1 MMPKDEG
8 LEYPAKD
15 ERRSSFY
22 SLEQRNERPPSESII
37 RSDISWPQEK
47 EKRRR
52 RKDEEKTDV
61 KMEEKGRETK
71 ERGFDIGRS
80 LNLTRAIEDEDEGG
94 RGCIWRGGERESYS
108 LSDSIEHNSWFDVFA
123 RLTIVIFE
131 VSCLLE

>member
-1 MMPKDEG
+1 MPKDEG

-47 EKRRR
+47 KERRR

-94 RGCIWRGGERESYS
+94 RGCI
-108 LSDSIEHNSWFDVFA
+108 
-123 RLTIVIFE
+123 
-131 VSCLLE
+131 

>member
-1 MMPKDEG
+1 MPKDED

-61 KMEEKGRETK
+61 KMEEK

-94 RGCIWRGGERESYS
+94 RGCI
-108 LSDSIEHNSWFDVFA
+108 
-123 RLTIVIFE
+123 
-131 VSCLLE
+131 